1 MTISITTCN
10 LALGELRAAP
20 IVDIAEDSIEARECT
35 RYYPQ
40 CLRILLERQ
49 DWAFANRRA
58 TLAELATNDR
68 AAEWGHAYVLPV
80 DCATPVR
87 RVAADGCAP
96 DFIVEN
102 RTLYTSLGGAVLE
115 YAVNAVAES
124 EMTGLFVDALA
135 YALAARLA
143 VPIRD
148 SREIKGQML
157 QQAEVAFQRAV
168 AEDRNRQP
176 ERDAVGPDAVALVR
190 LGAALGRWV
199 RCWHC
204 APLRPIS

>member
-20 IVDIAEDSIEARECT
+20 IVDIAEDSLEARECA

-40 CLRILLERQ
+40 CLRILLERH
-49 DWAFANRRA
+49 DWAFANRRVA
-58 TLAELATNDR
+58 LAELAINDR
-68 AAEWGHAYVLPV
+68 ATEWSHAYVLPV
-80 DCATPVR
+80 DCATPLRLVATDGA
-87 RVAADGCAP
+87 AADY
-96 DFIVEN
+96 IVEN
-102 RTLYTSLGGAVLE
+102 RTLYTRLDNAVLE
-115 YAVNAVAES
+115 YAANDVTDS
-124 EMTGLFVDALA
+124 EMTGLFIDALA

-148 SREIKGQML
+148 SREMKGQLL

-176 ERDAVGPDAVALVR
+176 ERDAVSDDTVALVR

-199 RCWHC
+199 R
-204 APLRPIS
+204 

>member
-20 IVDIAEDSIEARECT
+20 IVDIAEDSIEARECA

-40 CLRILLERQ
+40 CLRILLERH

-58 TLAELATNDR
+58 TLAELTNDR
-68 AAEWGHAYVLPV
+68 AAEWGHAYVLPA
-80 DCATPVR
+80 DCATPLR
-87 RVAADGCAP
+87 LVATDGCAP
-96 DFIVEN
+96 DFIIEN
-102 RTLYTSLGGAVLE
+102 RTLYTWLDGAVLE
-115 YAVNAVAES
+115 YAGNDVS
-124 EMTGLFVDALA
+124 DGEMTGLFVDALA

-157 QQAEVAFQRAV
+157 QQAEIAFQRAV

-176 ERDAVGPDAVALVR
+176 ERDVVGPDAVALVR
-190 LGAALGRWV
+190 LGAALGRLV
-199 RCWHC
+199 R
-204 APLRPIS
+204 

>member
-20 IVDIAEDSIEARECT
+20 IIDIAEDSIEARECA
-35 RYYPQ
+35 RYYPI
-40 CLRILLERQ
+40 CLRVLLERH
-49 DWAFANRRA
+49 DWSFANRRA
-58 TLAELATNDR
+58 ALAELADNDR
-68 AAEWGHAYVLPV
+68 AAEWAHAYVLPAG
-80 DCATPVR
+80 CATPLR
-87 RVAADGCAP
+87 LVAANGYLP

-102 RTLYTSLGGAVLE
+102 RTLYTQLGNAVLE
-115 YAVNAVAES
+115 YAANDVTDS
-124 EMTGLFVDALA
+124 EMPGLFVDALA

-148 SREIKGQML
+148 SREMKGQLL
-157 QQAEVAFQRAV
+157 QQAEITFQRAV

-176 ERDAVGPDAVALVR
+176 EHDAVGQDAVALVR

-199 RCWHC
+199 R
-204 APLRPIS
+204 

>member
-1 MTISITTCN
+1 MTISLSTCN
-10 LALGELRAAP
+10 LALGELRTAP
-20 IVDIAEDSIEARECT
+20 IVDIAEDTLEARECA

-40 CLRILLERQ
+40 CLRTLLERH

-58 TLAELATNDR
+58 SLAELADNDR
-68 AAEWGHAYVLPV
+68 AAEWAHAYVLPSG
-80 DCATPVR
+80 CATPLRLVT
-87 RVAADGCAP
+87 ADGGTS

-102 RTLYTSLGGAVLE
+102 RTLYTQLGNAVLE
-115 YAVNAVAES
+115 YAASDVTDG
-124 EMTGLFVDALA
+124 EMSGAFIDALA

-148 SREIKGQML
+148 SREMKGQLL
-157 QQAEVAFQRAV
+157 QQAEIAFQRAV

-176 ERDAVGPDAVALVR
+176 QYDVFSEDTVALVR

-199 RCWHC
+199 R
-204 APLRPIS
+204 